1 MTGDGSIYAQYFNGK
16 RQEARGKRQEARG
29 KRGNR
34 FGVLWFNKKRAMKG
48 R

>member
-29 KRGNR
+29 KRQEGKQIR
-34 FGVLWFNKKRAMKG
+34 GFMVQ
-48 R
+48 